1 MRYCLHLLLCLSL
14 CISCLEREQVDN
26 APTTFEALSVSQTSI
41 NFTNEIVENDTLNY
55 FSFPYLYM
63 GGGVAIGDV
72 NNDGFADIYLTG
84 NMVENKLYLN
94 TGSQSKQG
102 PEFIDISAEAG
113 VSGDDRWY
121 TGASMLD
128 INHDGWLDIYV
139 CVSGKYGTTKN
150 QLYINNGLSEEEVAQ
165 AKYPGFTESAEA
177 YGLDDASPSIHAT
190 TLDYDGDGLLDIF
203 VANYPLVQVSQGN
216 LYYKELMDR
225 NDWKDSGH
233 LYKNL
238 GNSKFKD
245 VSAKAGVQN
254 YGLTLGIIAADLNND
269 GWQDLYLSN
278 DFNVPDY
285 LYLNQQNGTFK
296 EVLREASNQTSMF
309 GMGAD
314 AADFN
319 NDGLL
324 DILQVDMTPEDYKRA
339 KTNMA
344 SMSPESFYQAVELG
358 MHYQYMQNSLQ
369 LNNGVFAD
377 NTPFFSNIARKT
389 GVAAT
394 DWSWGA
400 LFADLD
406 NDGWKDII
414 ITNGMKRDVNDND
427 ANLQIEDGSF
437 FGDKL
442 NLDYHLLPSHPIEN
456 YAFRNQ
462 HGEKNEFAFANVG
475 ESWKLNHQGFSNGIA
490 YADLDN
496 DGDLD
501 VVVNNLNEPSSVFL
515 NQTNAS
521 QNYIRF
527 HLNGS
532 VTNPLGIGSRIKVN
546 YQGQEQTQE
555 LTLSR
560 GFQSSV
566 EPVLHFGLG
575 QVEQLDRVEIIW
587 PDGKT
592 QLLENVQAN
601 QLLRLNYDVADHA
614 QKSKKTNQPSHF
626 VDISE
631 ASDLNFI
638 HREDEYDDFAI
649 EPLLPHKNSQQGP
662 GLAVGDVNN
671 DGLEDF
677 FIGNASGQ
685 SAAMYLQTSSARFEE
700 MPGPWQNDKD
710 QEDTGA
716 LLFDADQDG
725 DIDLCVV
732 SGGNDVNK
740 ADAYYQ
746 DRLYINTTE
755 GFVKHMEA
763 LPQFGISGKVV
774 EVADYDQDGDL
785 DLFIGG
791 RLVPGKYPYPASSK
805 ILRNEGGR
813 DHKLRFVDVTE
824 EVAPFLKDFG
834 LVSTA
839 LWDDFNGDQQP
850 DLIVAGEWMP
860 VRFLQNDKGHF
871 TDVSQHLGLEN
882 TRGWWFTIEK
892 ADLDQDGQMDYL
904 LGNLGLNYKYK
915 TKPDAP
921 FTVYAHDFDENGS
934 TDIVLS
940 YEKDNKKV
948 PLRGR
953 ECSSQ
958 QVPAIS
964 KRFTT
969 YEDFANASLEEIYG
983 ARMLDQALTY
993 EVDRFDHIWLRKET
1007 DGTYSQH
1014 PLPAHFQLSSI
1025 NDFEAIPFEE
1035 DTFPEFI
1042 TAGNL
1047 YPSEV
1052 ETPRNDAGIGLVL
1065 KSCEDGME
1073 AISPAKSGL
1082 FVRGEVKQI
1091 KFITLANGKKA
1102 LLFAI
1107 NNGNLRL
1114 IEYLPQSEKIL
1125 ADIRH

>member
-1 MRYCLHLLLCLSL
+1 LLCVFL
-14 CISCLEREQVDN
+14 CFSCHKQEQEN
-26 APTTFEALSVSQTSI
+26 IATTTFKALEASQTSI
-41 NFTNEIVENDTLNY
+41 HFTNEIVENDTLNY

-94 TGSQSKQG
+94 TGSQSNQG

-150 QLYINNGLSEEEVAQ
+150 QLYINNGLNEEDISRG
-165 AKYPGFTESAEA
+165 KYPSFTESAEA
-177 YGLDDASPSIHAT
+177 FGLDDASPSIHAT
-190 TLDYDGDGLLDIF
+190 TLDYNGDGLLDIF
-203 VANYPLVQVSQGN
+203 VANYPLIQVSQGN
-216 LYYKELMDR
+216 MYYKEHMDR
-225 NDWKDSGH
+225 NEWADSGH

-238 GNSKFKD
+238 GEGKFEE
-245 VSAKAGVQN
+245 VSAHAGIQN
-254 YGLTLGIIAADLNND
+254 YGLTLGVVAADLNND

-285 LYLNQQNGTFK
+285 LYLNQRDGTFK
-296 EVLREASNQTSMF
+296 EVLQKASNQTSMF

-314 AADFN
+314 VADFN

-344 SMSPESFYQAVELG
+344 SMSPESFYQSVDLG
-358 MHYQYMQNSLQ
+358 FHYQYMQNSLQ
-369 LNNGVFAD
+369 LHNGVFAD
-377 NTPFFSNIARKT
+377 NIPFFSNIARISGIAT
-389 GVAAT
+389 T

-427 ANLQIEDGSF
+427 ANQKMENGSF

-456 YAFRNQ
+456 YAFRNM
-462 HGEKNEFAFANVG
+462 HGDTHSFAFEKVG

-501 VVVNNLNEPSSVFL
+501 VVVNNLNEPSSVFI
-515 NQTNAS
+515 NQTTS
-521 QNYIRF
+521 GRNYIRF
-527 HLNGS
+527 KVNGPE
-532 VTNPLGIGSRIKVN
+532 TNPLGIGTRVKIK
-546 YQGQEQTQE
+546 YEEQSQMQE

-566 EPVLHFGLG
+566 EPLLHFGLG
-575 QVEQLDRVEIIW
+575 QVEQLDEVVVTW
-587 PDGKT
+587 PDGKVHKLKNVVAK
-592 QLLENVQAN
+592 QLLNLHYQAAESEQKTKEGN
-601 QLLRLNYDVADHA
+601 QLFYF
-614 QKSKKTNQPSHF
+614 T
-626 VDISE
+626 DISE
-631 ASDLNFI
+631 KAGLHFI
-638 HREDEYDDFAI
+638 HHENNYNDFAL

-677 FIGNASGQ
+677 FIGNAAGF
-685 SAAMYLQTSSARFEE
+685 SAALYLQSPEGKFEK
-700 MPGPWQNDKD
+700 MPGPWQADST

-716 LLFDADQDG
+716 LLFDADHDG
-725 DIDLCVV
+725 DLDLYVV
-732 SGGNDVNK
+732 SGGNQVNK
-740 ADAYYQ
+740 SNAYYQ
-746 DRLYINTTE
+746 DRLYVNTDN
-755 GFVKHMEA
+755 GFVKSKEA
-763 LPQFGISGKVV
+763 LPSFGISGKVV
-774 EVADYDQDGDL
+774 QAADYDQDGDL
-785 DLFIGG
+785 DLFVGG

-805 ILRNEGGR
+805 ILRNDGGI
-813 DHKLRFVDVTE
+813 DQNLRFTDVTDKIAPMLE
-824 EVAPFLKDFG
+824 EIG
-834 LVSTA
+834 LLSTA
-839 LWDDFNGDQQP
+839 IWDDFNCDQLP
-850 DLIVAGEWMP
+850 DLILAGEWMP
-860 VRFLQNDKGHF
+860 VKFLRNDKGRF
-871 TDVSQHLGLEN
+871 TDVSLELGVEK
-882 TRGWWFTIEK
+882 TRGWWFSIEK

-915 TKPDAP
+915 TKPKAP

-969 YEDFANASLEEIYG
+969 YEDFANASLEDIYG
-983 ARMLDQALTY
+983 ARMLDQALSY
-993 EVDRFDHIWLRKET
+993 EVDNFNHIWLKKEA
-1007 DGTYSQH
+1007 DGTFSQH
-1014 PLPAHFQLSSI
+1014 RLPAHFQLSSI
-1025 NDFEAIPFEE
+1025 NDFEAINFDDDGYP
-1035 DTFPEFI
+1035 DMI
-1042 TAGNL
+1042 SAGNL
-1047 YPSEV
+1047 YTSEV

-1065 KSCEDGME
+1065 KSSAQGIE
-1073 AISPAKSGL
+1073 AVAPKVSGL
-1082 FVRGEVKQI
+1082 FVRGEVKKI
-1091 KFITLANGKKA
+1091 EAINLANGKKGF
-1102 LLFAI
+1102 LFAI
-1107 NNGNLRL
+1107 NNDSLKLLEFIQQPKANAFA
-1114 IEYLPQSEKIL
+1114 STK
-1125 ADIRH
+1125 